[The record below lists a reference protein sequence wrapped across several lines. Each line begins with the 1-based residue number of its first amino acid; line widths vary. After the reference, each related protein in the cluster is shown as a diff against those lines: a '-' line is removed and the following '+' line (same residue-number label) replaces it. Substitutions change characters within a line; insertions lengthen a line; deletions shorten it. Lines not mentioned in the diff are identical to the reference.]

1 MHLFTLGLK
10 VIVIFSGQER
20 LQQLLIFALAAD
32 AIPLFWVNPKPKKR
46 LKHPVDTPNNPRN
59 QFPYADTCTNEL
71 CIPVVHPYAL
81 FKGNMNSA
89 MNSLTLFTDA

>member
-1 MHLFTLGLK
+1 LK

-32 AIPLFWVNPKPKKR
+32 AIPPLGFDPKPKLR
-46 LKHPVDTPNNPRN
+46 FKHPEDTPNDPRN
-59 QFPYADTCTNEL
+59 QFPYANTCTNEL
-71 CIPVVHPYAL
+71 WIPVVHPYAL

-89 MNSLTLFTDA
+89 MNSVTLFTDA